1 MKALV
6 RDARFPRL
14 AGTRE
19 AQSAAFPASESRYFS
34 WLLLRGDISSDAIA
48 DPAEP
53 RQACARR
60 TLCNVADQTP
70 EPQFVRHL
78 RELVEAGAP
87 LPQTDA
93 RRHHYVPSF
102 LLARWA
108 TPQKREG
115 KLAALTVATGHAA
128 MTKPDKVAFE
138 PELYTL
144 NADDG
149 GLNRKIET
157 FMSVIEQY
165 AADPIKRLGAAPE
178 SITDEDR
185 WTVAFFLGLQQG
197 RTPPGLADHER
208 LAVAA
213 AKEFLRA
220 RLARLDDFEA
230 VAAAHRRHNNPAAS
244 DDEIRAVAEEQKQA
258 MLDPDG
264 PVQPA
269 PEAAF
274 QSLALNVSRIALT
287 VAALDWTLL
296 KSDEEFIE
304 NDRGLAMWDPNLPG
318 TRGNMWESSAT
329 AETTVPLAPNV
340 CLKLTPG
347 DSGYAV
353 VPADTA
359 TVNAINLRSYGWA
372 AEKIF
377 GTSTAVVR
385 DVHAKAHADPDSVP
399 APVAP
404 RIHEPGPRPT

>member
-1 MKALV
+1 
-6 RDARFPRL
+6 
-14 AGTRE
+14 
-19 AQSAAFPASESRYFS
+19 
-34 WLLLRGDISSDAIA
+34 
-48 DPAEP
+48 
-53 RQACARR
+53 
-60 TLCNVADQTP
+60 VADQIP
-70 EPQFVRHL
+70 EPPFVRHL
-78 RELVEAGAP
+78 RKLVEGSAP
-87 LPQTDA
+87 LPQTNA

-108 TPQKREG
+108 MPPKRKG

-128 MTKPDKVAFE
+128 MTKPDNVAFV
-138 PELYTL
+138 PELYSL

-149 GLNRKIET
+149 GLDRKIET
-157 FMSVIEQY
+157 FMSVIEDH
-165 AADPIKRLGAAPE
+165 AADPIKRLGTAAE

-185 WTVAFFLGLQQG
+185 WTVAFFLALQQG

-213 AKEFLRA
+213 AKAFLRDRRA
-220 RLARLDDFEA
+220 RFDDFEA
-230 VAAAHRRHNNPAAS
+230 VAATYRRHINPAAS
-244 DDEIRAVAEEQKQA
+244 DDEIRGFAEEQKQA

-274 QSLALNVSRIALT
+274 QSLALNASGIALT

-296 KSDEEFIE
+296 TSDEEFVE
-304 NDRGLAMWDPNLPG
+304 NDRGLA

-329 AETTVPLAPNV
+329 AETTVPLAPSV

-353 VPADTA
+353 VPADA
-359 TVNAINLRSYGWA
+359 STVNAINLRTYGWA
-372 AEKIF
+372 AEKVF
-377 GTSTAVVR
+377 GTSTGVVR
-385 DVHAKAHADPDSVP
+385 DVHAKAQADPASVP

-404 RIHEPGPRPT
+404 RIHEPA

>member
-1 MKALV
+1 MFETV
-6 RDARFPRL
+6 P
-14 AGTRE
+14 GTRLNPSSRRPLLE
-19 AQSAAFPASESRYFS
+19 LRPASA
-34 WLLLRGDISSDAIA
+34 G
-48 DPAEP
+48 
-53 RQACARR
+53 R

-70 EPQFVRHL
+70 EPPFVRHL

-108 TPQKREG
+108 TPQRRKG
-115 KLAALTVATGHAA
+115 KLATLAVATGHTA
-128 MTKPDKVAFE
+128 MTKPDRVALV

-144 NADDG
+144 NADGG
-149 GLNRKIET
+149 GLDRKIET
-157 FMSVIEQY
+157 YMSVIEQY

-178 SITDEDR
+178 GITDEDR
-185 WTVAFFLGLQQG
+185 WTVAFFLALQQG

-208 LAVAA
+208 LAVFAA
-213 AKEFLRA
+213 REFLRA
-220 RLARLDDFEA
+220 RRARLDDFEA
-230 VAAAHRRHNNPAAS
+230 VAAAHRRHINPAAS
-244 DDEIRAVAEEQKQA
+244 DDEIRAFAEEQKQA

-296 KSDEEFIE
+296 KSKEEFIE
-304 NDRGLAMWDPNLPG
+304 NDRGLAMWDPNLPA

-329 AETTVPLAPNV
+329 AETTVPLAPYV

-353 VPADTA
+353 MPADAA
-359 TVNAINLRSYGWA
+359 TVDAINLRTYGWA
-372 AEKIF
+372 AEKVF
-377 GTSTAVVR
+377 GTSTGVVR
-385 DVHAKAHADPDSVP
+385 GVHAKAQADPASVP

-404 RIHEPGPRPT
+404 KIHESAPRPA